1 MPKILIESHEEIA
14 ILRLNN
20 GVTNAISPDL
30 IDDLSEK
37 LITVE
42 KDFRGV
48 VLAGGDKFFCIGFDL
63 PALLMLDR
71 IEMAD
76 FFNKFNH
83 MLLSLFT
90 LPLPTCCS
98 ISGHA
103 IAGGNILALTCDYRY
118 AASGE
123 ELIGL
128 NEIKLGVPVPYLA
141 DLMLRQIVDD
151 RIATEILYCGEFM
164 KTSDAKKLGIV
175 DEIFPQADVEGQAIK
190 KVKELITLP
199 QEAFSEIKANRV
211 EKTRQRYEENC
222 MQKNEKFLDCWFS
235 EPVQELLKEA
245 SKKF

>member
-1 MPKILIESHEEIA
+1 MPNILIESHEEIA

-20 GVTNAISPDL
+20 GVTNSISREL

-37 LITVE
+37 LITVK
-42 KDFRGV
+42 KDFQGV
-48 VLAGGDKFFCIGFDL
+48 ILAGGEKFFCIGLDL
-63 PALLMLDR
+63 PTLLMLDK
-71 IEMAD
+71 IEMED

-83 MLLSLFT
+83 LILSLFT

-123 ELIGL
+123 KLIGL

-141 DLMLRQIVDD
+141 DLMLRQIVGDQT
-151 RIATEILYCGEFM
+151 ATEILYSGDFM
-164 KTSDAKKLGIV
+164 TTPDAKQLGLV
-175 DEIFPQADVEGQAIK
+175 DEIFPQTDVEGQTIK
-190 KVKELITLP
+190 KVKELIALP
-199 QEAFSEIKANRV
+199 QAAFSEIKANRV
-211 EKTRQRYEENC
+211 EKIRQRYEENY

-235 EPVQELLKEA
+235 EPVQELLKAA
-245 SKKF
+245 SQKF

>member
-1 MPKILIESHEEIA
+1 MPKIMIESHGETA

-42 KDFRGV
+42 KDFQGV
-48 VLAGGDKFFCIGFDL
+48 ILAGGEKFFCIGFDL
-63 PALLMLDR
+63 PELLILDR
-71 IEMAD
+71 IEMTD
-76 FFNKFNH
+76 FFKKFNH
-83 MLLSLFT
+83 LLLHLFT

-123 ELIGL
+123 NLIGL

-141 DLMLRQIVDD
+141 DLILRQIVGD
-151 RIATEILYCGEFM
+151 RTATEILYGGEFM
-164 KTSDAKKLGIV
+164 TTTDAKQLGLI
-175 DEIFPQADVEGQAIK
+175 DEIFPQTDVEGQALET
-190 KVKELITLP
+190 VTELAARP
-199 QEAFSEIKANRV
+199 QAAFSEIKANRV
-211 EKTRQRYEENC
+211 EKIRQKYGENC

-235 EPVQELLKEA
+235 EPVQGLLKEA
-245 SKKF
+245 SQKF

>member
-37 LITVE
+37 LIMVK
-42 KDFRGV
+42 KDFQGMI
-48 VLAGGDKFFCIGFDL
+48 LTGGEKFFCIGLDL
-63 PALLMLDR
+63 PGLLVLDR

-83 MLLSLFT
+83 LLLSLFT

-103 IAGGNILALTCDYRY
+103 IAGGYILALTCDYRY

-123 ELIGL
+123 KLIGL

-141 DLMLRQIVDD
+141 DLMLRQIVGDQT
-151 RIATEILYCGEFM
+151 ATEILYSGEFM
-164 KTSDAKKLGIV
+164 TTPDAKQLGLV
-175 DEIFPQADVEGQAIK
+175 DEIYPQTDVERRALEKIIELTARPQA
-190 KVKELITLP
+190 
-199 QEAFSEIKANRV
+199 AFSEIKANHV
-211 EKTRQRYEENC
+211 EKIRQRYRENS

-245 SKKF
+245 SKIF

>member
-1 MPKILIESHEEIA
+1 MPKIMLESHGEIA

-83 MLLSLFT
+83 LLLSLFT

-151 RIATEILYCGEFM
+151 RIATEILYSGEFM
-164 KTSDAKKLGIV
+164 TIPDAKQLGLV
-175 DEIFPQADVEGQAIK
+175 DEIFPHTDVEGQAIK
-190 KVKELITLP
+190 KVTELITLP
-199 QEAFSEIKANRV
+199 RAAFSEIKANRV
-211 EKTRQRYEENC
+211 EKIRQRYEENRIL
-222 MQKNEKFLDCWFS
+222 KNEKILDCWFS

-245 SKKF
+245 SQKF

>member
-37 LITVE
+37 LITVK
-42 KDFRGV
+42 KDIQGMI
-48 VLAGGDKFFCIGFDL
+48 LAGGEKFFCIGLDL
-63 PALLMLDR
+63 PTLLMLDR

-83 MLLSLFT
+83 LILNLFT

-123 ELIGL
+123 KLIGL

-151 RIATEILYCGEFM
+151 QTATKILYNGEFM
-164 KTSDAKKLGIV
+164 TTPDAKQLGLV
-175 DEIFPQADVEGQAIK
+175 DEIFPQTDVEGQAIK
-190 KVKELITLP
+190 KVKELITRP
-199 QEAFSEIKANRV
+199 RAAFSEIKANRV
-211 EKTRQRYEENC
+211 EKIRQRYEENC

-235 EPVQELLKEA
+235 EPVLELLKEA
-245 SKKF
+245 SKKI

>member
-1 MPKILIESHEEIA
+1 MPKIMIESHGETA

-42 KDFRGV
+42 KDFQGV
-48 VLAGGDKFFCIGFDL
+48 ILAGGEKFFCIGFDL
-63 PALLMLDR
+63 PALLILDR
-71 IEMAD
+71 DEMTD

-83 MLLSLFT
+83 LLLHLFT

-123 ELIGL
+123 NLIGL

-141 DLMLRQIVDD
+141 DLILRQIVGD
-151 RIATEILYCGEFM
+151 RTATEILYGGEFM
-164 KTSDAKKLGIV
+164 TTTDAKQLGLV
-175 DEIFPQADVEGQAIK
+175 DEIFPQTDVEGQALET
-190 KVKELITLP
+190 VTELAARP
-199 QEAFSEIKANRV
+199 QAAFSEIKANRV
-211 EKTRQRYEENC
+211 EKIRQRYGENC

-235 EPVQELLKEA
+235 EPVQGLLKEA
-245 SKKF
+245 SQKF

>member
-1 MPKILIESHEEIA
+1 MPKIMIENHGEIA

-20 GVTNAISPDL
+20 GVTNAICPDL
-30 IDDLSEK
+30 IDELSEK
-37 LITVE
+37 LIIVE
-42 KDFRGV
+42 KDFQGV
-48 VLAGGDKFFCIGFDL
+48 ILAGGEKFFCIGLDL
-63 PALLMLDR
+63 PALLILDR

-83 MLLSLFT
+83 LLLTLFT
-90 LPLPTCCS
+90 LPLPTCCA
-98 ISGHA
+98 INGHA

-123 ELIGL
+123 KLIGL

-141 DLMLRQIVDD
+141 DLMLRQIVGD
-151 RIATEILYCGEFM
+151 RTATEILYGGEFM
-164 KTSDAKKLGIV
+164 TTSDAKQFGLV
-175 DEIFPQADVEGQAIK
+175 DEIFLQTDVEDRALEKIAELTARPQAAFSAIK
-190 KVKELITLP
+190 AV
-199 QEAFSEIKANRV
+199 RV
-211 EKTRQRYEENC
+211 EKIKQRYEESC

>member
-1 MPKILIESHEEIA
+1 MPKVLIESHREIA

-42 KDFRGV
+42 KDFQGV
-48 VLAGGDKFFCIGFDL
+48 ILAGGEKFFCIGFDL
-63 PALLMLDR
+63 PELLTLDR
-71 IEMAD
+71 IEMAE

-83 MLLSLFT
+83 LILSLFT

-123 ELIGL
+123 KLIGL

-164 KTSDAKKLGIV
+164 NTSDAKQLGLV
-175 DEIFPQADVEGQAIK
+175 NEIFPQADVETRALEKIA
-190 KVKELITLP
+190 ELTAHP

-211 EKTRQRYEENC
+211 EKIRQRYEENC

-245 SKKF
+245 SQNF

>member
-37 LITVE
+37 LIIVKKE
-42 KDFRGV
+42 FQGMI
-48 VLAGGDKFFCIGFDL
+48 LAGGEKFFCIGLDL
-63 PALLMLDR
+63 PTLLMLDR
-71 IEMAD
+71 IEMTD
-76 FFNKFNH
+76 FFNNFNQ
-83 MLLSLFT
+83 LLLNLFT

-123 ELIGL
+123 KLIGL

-141 DLMLRQIVDD
+141 DLMLRQIVND
-151 RIATEILYCGEFM
+151 RTASEILYSGEFM
-164 KTSDAKKLGIV
+164 TTLDAKQVSLV
-175 DEIFPQADVEGQAIK
+175 DEIFPQAEVEGRALE
-190 KVKELITLP
+190 KVAELTACP
-199 QEAFSEIKANRV
+199 QRAFSEIKANRV
-211 EKTRQRYEENC
+211 EKIRQRYEENC

-235 EPVQELLKEA
+235 EPVQMLLKGA

>member
-1 MPKILIESHEEIA
+1 MPKVLIESHREIA

-42 KDFRGV
+42 KDFQGV
-48 VLAGGDKFFCIGFDL
+48 ILAGGEKFFCIGFDL
-63 PALLMLDR
+63 PALLILDR
-71 IEMAD
+71 IEMTD

-83 MLLSLFT
+83 LLLSLFT
-90 LPLPTCCS
+90 LPLPTCCP

-123 ELIGL
+123 KLIGL

-141 DLMLRQIVDD
+141 DLMLRQIVGDQT
-151 RIATEILYCGEFM
+151 ATEILYSGEFM
-164 KTSDAKKLGIV
+164 TTPEAKQLGLV
-175 DEIFPQADVEGQAIK
+175 NEIFPQTDVEGQAIK

-199 QEAFSEIKANRV
+199 QAAFSEIKANRV
-211 EKTRQRYEENC
+211 EKIMQRYEENC
-222 MQKNEKFLDCWFS
+222 MQKNEKILDCWFS